1 VSRTIINDHRSRITD
16 TVSFTA
22 IYGRGGTVGRSR
34 GVGAALGVGV
44 ILGVVVGVAV
54 AVAVEV
60 GVALVVGVAVP
71 VGVAVEVAVGVDVA
85 VAVAVGVGLSQK
97 ISMLSILQPS
107 PGTPLESLPIRH
119 RSMITC
125 PAGRA
130 TLVVIKPPEFPVHA
144 SRPAIGLQKSVEIDP
159 L

>member
-1 VSRTIINDHRSRITD
+1 MLGLAV
-16 TVSFTA
+16 
-22 IYGRGGTVGRSR
+22 GVGRA
-34 GVGAALGVGV
+34 VGVGV
-44 ILGVVVGVAV
+44 TVGVALGVVVGVTV
-54 AVAVEV
+54 GEV
-60 GVALVVGVAVP
+60 G
-71 VGVAVEVAVGVDVA
+71 VGVAVEVAVGVNVA

-125 PAGRA
+125 PAGRP
-130 TLVVIKPPEFPVHA
+130 TLVVIKPSEFPVHA
-144 SRPAIGLQKSVEIDP
+144 LRPAMGLQKSVEIDP

>member
-1 VSRTIINDHRSRITD
+1 MVPPLTIIKVFAEVPFTVKSLASRVPGSTARVRLTEKSVGGVK
-16 TVSFTA
+16 TVIPQSGLLTEQPA
-22 IYGRGGTVGRSR
+22 EV
-34 GVGAALGVGV
+34 GVGV
-44 ILGVVVGVAV
+44 AVVVVVGVAV
-54 AVAVEV
+54 AVAV
-60 GVALVVGVAVP
+60 G
-71 VGVAVEVAVGVDVA
+71 
-85 VAVAVGVGLSQK
+85 VAVGVGLSQK